1 MSSSISKFVPS
12 TRVAKMSASSTL
24 AVLQKADSLRRAGYD
39 VIDLGAGEPD
49 FNTPEHI
56 KQAAHQA
63 ITDNFTRYTPA
74 AGTKE
79 IKDAI
84 IKYFSQETN
93 TEYHPSEIVV
103 SAGGKQAIFNAIL
116 TLINPGDE
124 VLLPAPYWVTFP
136 EIVTL
141 AQGKTVI
148 IDTEINNFQL
158 TKEMVANYISPRTKL
173 LILNSPSN
181 PSGRVID
188 QKEFV
193 AIAEL
198 AAKNNIWLLS
208 DECYYQFVYPPERPF
223 SAASLRED
231 LRANTLICGSFSK
244 TYAMTGWR
252 LGYALGP
259 KDWIAEMV
267 KVQSHST
274 SNPSSI
280 GQKAA
285 IAALVSPQDSVV
297 EMLAEYKKRR
307 DYLIP
312 ALNSIAGFECVEP
325 EGAFYAFPNI
335 KKVLASN
342 EKIKTSDALAEYL
355 LTQAHVALTAGSAFG
370 SEGYL
375 RISYATSLDI
385 LKRAIERINACVEKL
400 IK

>member
-12 TRVAKMSASSTL
+12 VRVAAMSASSTL

-141 AQGKTVI
+141 AQGKTVV

-188 QKEFV
+188 QKEFE

-208 DECYYQFVYPPERPF
+208 DECYYQFVYPPEKPF

-231 LRANTLICGSFSK
+231 LRANTLVCGSFSK

-259 KDWIAEMV
+259 KEWIAEMV

-285 IAALVSPQDSVV
+285 IAALVSSQDSVV
-297 EMLAEYKKRR
+297 EMLTEYKKRR

-312 ALNSIAGFECVEP
+312 ALNSIAGVECVEP
-325 EGAFYAFPNI
+325 EGAFYAFANI

-342 EKIKTSDALAEYL
+342 EKIKTSEALAEHL

-375 RISYATSLDI
+375 RISYATSLDT
-385 LKRAIERINACVEKL
+385 LKQGIERINACIEKL

>member
-93 TEYHPSEIVV
+93 TEYHPYEIVV

-297 EMLAEYKKRR
+297 EMLAEDKKRR

>member
-1 MSSSISKFVPS
+1 MSKVISKFVPAQ
-12 TRVAKMSASSTL
+12 RVTEMSLSSTL
-24 AVLQKADSLRRAGYD
+24 AVMQKADTLKRAGKD

-56 KQAAHQA
+56 KQAAHLA
-63 ITDNFTRYTPA
+63 IDENFTRYTPT

-79 IKDAI
+79 VKDAI
-84 IKYFSQETN
+84 INYIASETS
-93 TEYHPSEIVV
+93 TRYEPSEVVV
-103 SAGGKQAIFNAIL
+103 SAGGKQTIFNALL

-136 EIVTL
+136 EVVTL
-141 AQGKTVI
+141 AEAKSIV
-148 IDTEINNFQL
+148 IDTEPTNFQL
-158 TKEMVANYISPRTKL
+158 TAEQVKASISPRTKL

-181 PSGRVID
+181 PSGRIVSPT
-188 QKEFV
+188 EFK

-198 AAKNNIWLLS
+198 AVEHNFFILS
-208 DECYYQFVYPPERPF
+208 DECYYKFVYPPHKTF
-223 SAASLRED
+223 SAASLSKE
-231 LRANTLICGSFSK
+231 LRTNILICGSLSK

-252 LGYALGP
+252 LGYALGA
-259 KDWIAEMV
+259 KEWISEMV

-280 GQKAA
+280 GQRAA
-285 IAALVSPQDSVV
+285 IAALSSPQNTVE

-312 ALNSIAGFECVEP
+312 ALNSISGIECVEP

-335 KKVLASN
+335 KKIIENNSQV
-342 EKIKTSDALAEYL
+342 KTSDQLAEYL
-355 LTQAHVALTAGSAFG
+355 IDQAYVALTAGSAFG

-375 RISYATSLDI
+375 RISYATSLET
-385 LKRAIERINACVEKL
+385 LKQGVERISACVEKL

>member
-1 MSSSISKFVPS
+1 MSSSVSKFVAS
-12 TRVAKMSASSTL
+12 RRVAEMSASSTL

-79 IKDAI
+79 IKEAI
-84 IKYFSQETN
+84 IKYFIQETN

-116 TLINPGDE
+116 TLVNPGDE

-141 AQGKTVI
+141 AQGKTVV
-148 IDTEINNFQL
+148 IDTEVNNFQL
-158 TKEMVANYISPRTKL
+158 TKEMVAEYISPRTKL

-188 QKEFV
+188 QKEFE

-208 DECYYQFVYPPERPF
+208 DECYYQFVYPPEKPF

-259 KDWIAEMV
+259 KEWIAEMV

-285 IAALVSPQDSVV
+285 IAALVSPQDSVA

-325 EGAFYAFPNI
+325 EGAFYAFPKI
-335 KKVLASN
+335 KKILASN
-342 EKIKTSDALAEYL
+342 EKIKTSEALAEYL

>member
-1 MSSSISKFVPS
+1 
-12 TRVAKMSASSTL
+12 
-24 AVLQKADSLRRAGYD
+24 
-39 VIDLGAGEPD
+39 
-49 FNTPEHI
+49 
-56 KQAAHQA
+56 
-63 ITDNFTRYTPA
+63 
-74 AGTKE
+74 
-79 IKDAI
+79 
-84 IKYFSQETN
+84 
-93 TEYHPSEIVV
+93 
-103 SAGGKQAIFNAIL
+103 
-116 TLINPGDE
+116 
-124 VLLPAPYWVTFP
+124 
-136 EIVTL
+136 
-141 AQGKTVI
+141 
-148 IDTEINNFQL
+148 
-158 TKEMVANYISPRTKL
+158 MVAEHISPRTKL

-188 QKEFV
+188 QKEFE

-208 DECYYQFVYPPERPF
+208 DECYYQFVYPPEKPF

-231 LRANTLICGSFSK
+231 LRANTLVCGSFSK

-259 KDWIAEMV
+259 KEWIAEMV

-285 IAALVSPQDSVV
+285 IAALVSPQDSVA
-297 EMLAEYKKRR
+297 EMLAEYKKRK

-312 ALNSIAGFECVEP
+312 ALNAISGFECVEP
-325 EGAFYAFPNI
+325 EGAFYAFPKI
-335 KKVLASN
+335 KKILASN
-342 EKIKTSDALAEYL
+342 EKIKTSEALAEYL

>member
-12 TRVAKMSASSTL
+12 VRVAAMSASSTL

-84 IKYFSQETN
+84 IKYFIQETN
-93 TEYHPSEIVV
+93 TQYHPSEIVV
-103 SAGGKQAIFNAIL
+103 AAGGKQAIFNAIL

-141 AQGKTVI
+141 AQGKTLI

-208 DECYYQFVYPPERPF
+208 DECYYQFVYPPEKPF

-231 LRANTLICGSFSK
+231 LRANTLVCGSFSK

-259 KDWIAEMV
+259 KEWIAEMV

-285 IAALVSPQDSVV
+285 IAALVNPQDSVV

-312 ALNSIAGFECVEP
+312 ALNSITGVECVEP

-342 EKIKTSDALAEYL
+342 EKIKTSDALAEHF

-375 RISYATSLDI
+375 RISYATSLDT
-385 LKRAIERINACVEKL
+385 LKQGVERINACIEKL

>member
-1 MSSSISKFVPS
+1 MSSSVSKFVAS
-12 TRVAKMSASSTL
+12 RRVAEMSASSTL

-49 FNTPEHI
+49 FNTPDHI

-79 IKDAI
+79 IKEAI
-84 IKYFSQETN
+84 IKYFIQETN
-93 TEYHPSEIVV
+93 IEYHPSEVVV

-141 AQGKTVI
+141 AQGKTVV
-148 IDTEINNFQL
+148 IDTEVNNFQL
-158 TKEMVANYISPRTKL
+158 TKEMVADHISPRTKL

-188 QKEFV
+188 QKEFE

-208 DECYYQFVYPPERPF
+208 DECYYQFVYPPEKPF

-231 LRANTLICGSFSK
+231 LRANTLVCGSFSK

-259 KDWIAEMV
+259 KEWIAEMV

-285 IAALVSPQDSVV
+285 IAALVNPQDSVA
-297 EMLAEYKKRR
+297 EMLAEYKKRK

-312 ALNSIAGFECVEP
+312 ALNSISGFECVEP

-335 KKVLASN
+335 KKILASN
-342 EKIKTSDALAEYL
+342 EKIKTSDALAEYF